1 MEKVREANA
10 QLPKR
15 WTTGRTVHTSQWTL
29 GYDMTARG
37 VASRWQ
43 TKPAAA
49 GKAKNIQT
57 G

>member
-1 MEKVREANA
+1 MEKVREADA

-29 GYDMTARG
+29 GCDMTARG